1 MQYPSY
7 VHNQDIIEET
17 WDKNFGDRKNE
28 IVFIGQTM
36 DKDDIIATLESCLS
50 TEEELASQKWRL
62 GYDDEWPVKRP
73 YEMD

>member
-1 MQYPSY
+1 
-7 VHNQDIIEET
+7 
-17 WDKNFGDRKNE
+17 
-28 IVFIGQTM
+28 M